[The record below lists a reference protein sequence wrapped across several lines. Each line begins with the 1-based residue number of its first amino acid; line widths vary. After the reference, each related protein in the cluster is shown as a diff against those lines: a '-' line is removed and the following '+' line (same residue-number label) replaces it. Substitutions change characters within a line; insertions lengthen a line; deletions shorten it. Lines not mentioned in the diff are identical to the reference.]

1 MNNWSLSAIK
11 EIYETP
17 LLELVYRAAT
27 VHRENNAPNSVQKC
41 SLLSIKTGGC
51 AEDCSYCPQSAHHEK
66 KMKGTPYMDLSEV
79 LAEAEK
85 AKSSGATRFCMGAA
99 QTRVRNNNDFEAVL
113 EMVKGVKSLGMEC
126 CVTLGMLDKTQAE
139 RLKNAGLTA
148 YNHNVDTSEDFY
160 PNIVTTRT
168 YQERLDTLEAV
179 GDAGISVCCGG
190 ILGLGESDED
200 RIKMLHTLTKLK
212 TPPESIPINALVPC
226 DGTPLE
232 KRAALSPLELVR
244 MIATTRILFPKSRV
258 RLSAGRESLSYSDQ
272 ALCFLAGANSIFAG
286 DKLLTTPNP
295 TQDRDEQMFEL
306 LGLSGFR

>member
-1 MNNWSLSAIK
+1 MENWTLAAIK

-27 VHRENNAPNSVQKC
+27 VHRENSDPQEVQKC

-66 KMKGTPYMDLSEV
+66 KMKGTAYMGLDEVLSE
-79 LAEAEK
+79 
-85 AKSSGATRFCMGAA
+85 AKRAKESGSTRFCMGAA
-99 QTRVRNNNDFEAVL
+99 QTRVRNNGDFENVL
-113 EMVKGVKSLGMEC
+113 EMVKGVKELGMEC
-126 CVTLGMLDKTQAE
+126 CVTLGMLDKTQAD
-139 RLKNAGLTA
+139 RLKEAGLTA

-160 PNIVTTRT
+160 PKIITTRT
-168 YQERLDTLEAV
+168 YQDRLDTLEAV

-190 ILGLGESDED
+190 ILGLGETQED

-226 DGTPLE
+226 EGTPLE
-232 KRAALSPLELVR
+232 RRAALSPLELVR
-244 MIATTRILFPKSRV
+244 MIATTRIVFPKSRV

-272 ALCFLAGANSIFAG
+272 ALCFLAGANSIFSG
-286 DKLLTTPNP
+286 EKLLTTPNP
-295 TQDRDEQMFEL
+295 QVDRDTEMFNL
-306 LGLSGFR
+306 LGLN